1 MGKGLFLSREKKR
14 EQCRDAYLGTN
25 ALTGFSFHIAK
36 ETSIFAIAILE
47 YSSFERYSSRFISP
61 KKISR
66 TKNGILLKKH
76 VGYTKKNPRSYF
88 SADLAFFTH
97 KKEFG
102 LSAIKGARD
111 GIGRNGKR
119 LEAFRGARESKS
131 FLSP

>member
-1 MGKGLFLSREKKR
+1 MLSPDFLFILRKKLQSLPSQFLNTPALKDIR
-14 EQCRDAYLGTN
+14 PVSFLQKKYLGQRTE
-25 ALTGFSFHIAK
+25 S
-36 ETSIFAIAILE
+36 
-47 YSSFERYSSRFISP
+47 YSRSM
-61 KKISR
+61 
-66 TKNGILLKKH
+66 
-76 VGYTKKNPRSYF
+76 GYTKKNPRSYF